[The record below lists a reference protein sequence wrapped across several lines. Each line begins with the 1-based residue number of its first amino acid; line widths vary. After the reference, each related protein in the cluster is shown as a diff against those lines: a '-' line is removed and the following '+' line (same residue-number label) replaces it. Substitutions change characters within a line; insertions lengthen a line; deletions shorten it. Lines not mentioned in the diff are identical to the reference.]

1 MIASKLLPKQLEA
14 VFSFLFNGAIVRVIR
29 VIKEAGRS
37 RVPWV
42 YLVNRYGQRRAT
54 FIAVKELNLSF
65 LRYLGQVNRNSIA
78 SKERVAISNAMREI
92 LKVGDTVFKQGKNQI
107 GVIVSKDSS
116 VFVDWGDKQ
125 PLPEFPGF
133 LELF

>member
-14 VFSFLFNGAIVRVIR
+14 VFSFLFNGAIVKVIR

-54 FIAVKELNLSF
+54 FVSVRELNLGF
-65 LRYLGQVNRNSIA
+65 LRYL
-78 SKERVAISNAMREI
+78 SKIERTAIGVKESFKISKAMQEI
-92 LKVGDTVFKQGKNQI
+92 LKVGDTVVKQGKHEL
-107 GVIVSKDSS
+107 GVIVSKEGS
-116 VFVDWGDKQ
+116 VFVDWGDGL
-125 PLPEFPGF
+125 PLPECPGL
-133 LELF
+133 LEIF